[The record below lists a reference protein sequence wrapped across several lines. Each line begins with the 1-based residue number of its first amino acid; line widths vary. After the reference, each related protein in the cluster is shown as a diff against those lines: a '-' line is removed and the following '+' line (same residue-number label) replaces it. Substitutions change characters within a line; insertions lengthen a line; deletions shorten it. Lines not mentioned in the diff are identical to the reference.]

1 MCGRVGAVLGL
12 APRNAEDVVPDGD
25 TSPVNPPAPI
35 VAALVITVIGTI
47 VLGVFPDLV
56 ARFGDIDSLTGAF
69 GR

>member
-1 MCGRVGAVLGL
+1 VVWV
-12 APRNAEDVVPDGD
+12 EDVPDGD
-25 TSPVNPPAPI
+25 TSPVKPPAPV

-69 GR
+69 GG